1 MAKAVRVLLLED
13 DAGYEPLVTYQLQS
27 AGLACTLQRVDS
39 RIAFT
44 EAIHSFRPDLILADH
59 SLPLLEGWSA
69 LEIAAVMVPDVPFIF
84 VSGTSMGE
92 EKAIEGLQKGAID
105 YVSKDRLSLLGT
117 VAARALHEA
126 EEHRQRKQAEQEL
139 RNSQEIFR
147 LITENVDD
155 LIAVLDLEGKR
166 LYNSP
171 SYKAILGGLEDL
183 KGGDSFQ
190 EIHPEDRE
198 KIKRIFAETVRTGTS
213 QRAEFR
219 FVGKDGSIR
228 YIESHSSVIRDST
241 GEVAKVV
248 VVSRDV
254 TERQKAEIEKQ
265 TFTEHLRE
273 GQRLE
278 SIGTLAGGLAHD
290 FNNIL
295 SIILGY
301 TAVLGKPKLLQEE
314 KREALNAVTKAAQ
327 RGATLVKQL
336 MTFARKTEVRV
347 APVDL
352 KLVAEELI
360 GMMRSTFPKTI
371 TFSLEVSSDI
381 PLITADAGQLNQALL
396 NLCVNARDAMQ
407 RGGRLIITMETVRGE
422 SIKTEFPEAENS
434 EYIALHLCDT
444 GDGMDEAIRHRI
456 FEPFFTTK
464 EHGKGAGLGL
474 AVVYGVVKGHHG
486 FINVES
492 EPTIGTTFHLYLPVR
507 QPQAVEDVAEEPP
520 ETLQGGNETILLVED
535 EEMLLNLVSGMLT
548 SHGYTVLA
556 ARDGREAVEIFRN
569 HGEEIALV
577 LSDLGLPE
585 LGGWEA
591 FLRVREM
598 NPRVKGV
605 FATGYLDDRAN
616 KDMCEMGIPAVI
628 RKPYVLE
635 EILKAVRS
643 AIDSPFGS

>member
-1 MAKAVRVLLLED
+1 MAKAVRVLMLED
-13 DAGYEPLVTYQLQS
+13 EAGYEPLVTYQLQT
-27 AGLACTLQRVDS
+27 AGLVCTLQRVDT
-39 RIAFT
+39 REAFT
-44 EAIHSFRPDLILADH
+44 EALHSFKPDLILADH
-59 SLPLLEGWSA
+59 SLPFLGGWSA
-69 LEIAAVMVPDVPFIF
+69 LDIATTEVPDVPFIF

-92 EKAIEGLQKGAID
+92 EKAIEGLQKGAVD

-117 VAARALHEA
+117 VVARALHES

-155 LIAVLDLEGKR
+155 LIAVLDLDGRR

-171 SYKAILGGLEDL
+171 SYKAILGDPDSL

-198 KIKRIFAETVRTGTS
+198 KIKQIFLETVATGTS

-219 FVGKDGSIR
+219 FIGKDGSLR
-228 YIESHSSVIRDST
+228 HIESHSSVIRDS
-241 GEVAKVV
+241 ARKVSKV
-248 VVSRDV
+248 IVVSRDV
-254 TERQKAEIEKQ
+254 TERKRAELEK
-265 TFTEHLRE
+265 ENLADHLRE
-273 GQRLE
+273 AQRME

-301 TAVLGKPKLLQEE
+301 AAVLRKPKLQQEE
-314 KREALNAVTKAAQ
+314 KAEALHAITKAAQ

-336 MTFARKTEVRV
+336 MTFAWKTDVHV

-352 KLVAEELI
+352 KAIVEELI
-360 GMMRSTFPKTI
+360 GMMRATFPKTM
-371 TFSLEVSSDI
+371 TFSLKTSSAI
-381 PLITADAGQLNQALL
+381 PLIVADAGQLNQALL
-396 NLCVNARDAMQ
+396 NLCVNSRDAMP
-407 RGGRLIITMETVRGE
+407 RGGKLTITVETVRGE
-422 SIKTEFPEAENS
+422 SLRTEFPNAENV
-434 EYIALHLCDT
+434 EYIALHVGDT
-444 GDGMDEAIRHRI
+444 GAGMDEATRHRI

-464 EHGKGAGLGL
+464 EHGKGTGLGL

-486 FINVES
+486 FISVES
-492 EPTIGTTFHLYLPVR
+492 EPNAGTTFRLYFPVR
-507 QPQAVEDVAEEPP
+507 HPQAAESGTEEAS
-520 ETLQGGNETILLVED
+520 ETLQGANETILLVED
-535 EEMLLNLVSGMLT
+535 EEMLLTLVSGMLS
-548 SHGYTVLA
+548 SHGYNVLIA
-556 ARDGREAVEIFRN
+556 HDGREAVEVFRN

-591 FLRVREM
+591 FLRMREM
-598 NPRVKGV
+598 NPQVKGI
-605 FATGYLDDRAN
+605 FATGYLDDNAN
-616 KDMCEMGIPAVI
+616 TDMREMGIPSVI